1 MVNRSG
7 KMNNNIEQKQKL
19 VTDWIERSIRR
30 YEETGENRE
39 AETGRLVLK
48 IVEEKI
54 NGMKSA
60 DSE

>member
-1 MVNRSG
+1 
-7 KMNNNIEQKQKL
+7 MNNNIKERQML

-30 YEETGENRE
+30 YEKIGEDSE